1 MTRDRPRFPTAL
13 HQQVAE
19 LARDFFIGQKSVD
32 TLLIVNSCARGHAT
46 PDSDLDLAVL
56 MDISA
61 SPQMIQELEA
71 AWLAFRTG
79 QAVIHEFE
87 ESGRFTRLH
96 LDLYNKWI
104 REQVEG
110 WLALGDLYREL
121 PLIISV
127 PDIESSQLTEHAAR
141 LRTLVDLKL
150 SP

>member
-1 MTRDRPRFPTAL
+1 M
-13 HQQVAE
+13 
-19 LARDFFIGQKSVD
+19 
-32 TLLIVNSCARGHAT
+32 
-46 PDSDLDLAVL
+46 
-56 MDISA
+56 
-61 SPQMIQELEA
+61 
-71 AWLAFRTG
+71 
-79 QAVIHEFE
+79 IHELE

-150 SP
+150 FP